1 MQTRPKK
8 FSSKRIFFLVADWWG
23 CAWYRCHVPGLELKR
38 RGHDV
43 ILDDKI
49 VPEELAEFDTV
60 IFQRQCS
67 EASWEAIRYVNSLGK
82 VSVYELDDDLWH
94 IDRTNPAFSY
104 WTPDKLRGVES
115 CIAESQVVTT
125 TTPYLAERLK
135 RFNKKIFILPNMLPK
150 EQWQLSNPVRDS
162 VSNGAKKAK
171 PVRESFSNGSKDNRK
186 LVLGWAGGTSHW
198 PDLRILEGT
207 IEQLLDDYTQIE
219 FHIAGAGPVPFK
231 QHERLKGLESVKIE
245 QYPKLLSGFDV
256 GLAPL
261 VDTQFNRAKS
271 DLKFLEY
278 AMAGLA
284 VVASKVESYKGSIIH
299 GENGFM
305 AKNTKD
311 WIKYLKRLIEDNDLR
326 QRIATNARQF
336 AEARTIEKNIW
347 MWERA
352 YGITPRPV

>member
-67 EASWEAIRYVNSLGK
+67 EASWQAIQYVNSLGK
-82 VSVYELDDDLWH
+82 LSVYELDDDLWH

-104 WTPDKLRGVES
+104 WTPEKLRGVES

-125 TTPYLAERLK
+125 TTPYLAERLT

-150 EQWQLSNPVRDS
+150 EQWQLS
-162 VSNGAKKAK
+162 KKA
-171 PVRESFSNGSKDNRK
+171 KDNRK

-207 IEQLLDDYTQIE
+207 IEQLLDDYTEIE

-299 GENGFM
+299 GQNGFM

-311 WIKYLKRLIEDNDLR
+311 WIKYLKRLIEDAELR
-326 QRIATNARQF
+326 QRIAAKAREF
-336 AEARTIEKNIW
+336 AEARTIESNIW

-352 YGITPRPV
+352 YGIAPRPV

>member
-1 MQTRPKK
+1 M
-8 FSSKRIFFLVADWWG
+8 ADWWG

-38 RGHDV
+38 RGHSV
-43 ILDDKI
+43 VLDDAI
-49 VPEELAEFDTV
+49 DPEGLKEFDV
-60 IFQRQCS
+60 VVFQRQCS
-67 EASWEAIRYVNSLGK
+67 EASWQAIQYVNSLGK
-82 VSVYELDDDLWH
+82 LSVYELDDDLWH

-104 WTPDKLRGVES
+104 WTPEKLRGVES

-125 TTPYLAERLK
+125 TTPYLAERLT

-150 EQWQLSNPVRDS
+150 EQWQLS
-162 VSNGAKKAK
+162 KKA
-171 PVRESFSNGSKDNRK
+171 KDNRK

-207 IEQLLDDYTQIE
+207 IEQLLDDYTEIE

-231 QHERLKGLESVKIE
+231 KHERLKGLESVKIE

-299 GENGFM
+299 GQNGFM

-311 WIKYLKRLIEDNDLR
+311 WIKYLKRLIEDAELR

-336 AEARTIEKNIW
+336 AETRTIESNIW